1 MGRERPRSR
10 PASGSSAPPQSNRR
24 LIMRS
29 DIEVGAQFPDYELSD
44 QAGEQCKLS
53 EVQGTNMM
61 VLHLARGGYDP
72 KEHRFLRHVADAYPE
87 FKAAYTRLAVITTD
101 NQLDINEFR
110 DAVGAEWPFLA
121 DPERTVQKDLDI
133 QEYTDPHDP
142 MVPHTFVL
150 EPGLRIF
157 SIYNGYWYWGR
168 PSMSELRVDL
178 RALFQKIRPDF
189 DLGAPGLRDAWD
201 RGEREL
207 FLVDTL
213 EEPIR
218 FT

>member
-1 MGRERPRSR
+1 V
-10 PASGSSAPPQSNRR
+10 
-24 LIMRS
+24 RS
-29 DIEVGAQFPDYELSD
+29 DIEVGAVFPDYQLPDHTGKQLELS
-44 QAGEQCKLS
+44 EI
-53 EVQGTNMM
+53 QGTNPL

-72 KEHRFLRHVADAYPE
+72 KEHRFLRHLADAYPE
-87 FKAAYTRLAVITTD
+87 FKAAYTRLVVITTD

-110 DAVGAEWPFLA
+110 DAVGGEWPFLA

-168 PSMSELRVDL
+168 PTLYELHLDL
-178 RALFQKIRPDF
+178 REVLKKIRPDF
-189 DLGAPGLRDAWD
+189 DLHAVGLREAWEN
-201 RGEREL
+201 GEREQ
-207 FLVDTL
+207 FLV
-213 EEPIR
+213 EGIEPAIR
-218 FT
+218 YTEGNSIGIKR

>member
-1 MGRERPRSR
+1 
-10 PASGSSAPPQSNRR
+10 
-24 LIMRS
+24 MRT
-29 DIEVGAQFPDYELSD
+29 DIEVGARFPDYRLADHSGT
-44 QAGEQCKLS
+44 QRSLS
-53 EVQGTNMM
+53 EIQGSNLM

-72 KEHRFLRHVADAYPE
+72 KEHRFLRQFADAYPD
-87 FKAAYTRLAVITTD
+87 FKVAYTRLAVITTD

-150 EPGLRIF
+150 EPGLTIS

-168 PSMSELRVDL
+168 PSLHELRLDL
-178 RALFQKIRPDF
+178 REALKKVRPDF
-189 DLGAPGLRDAWD
+189 DLHAPGLREAWE
-201 RGEREL
+201 RGEREQ
-207 FLVDTL
+207 FLV
-213 EEPIR
+213 ESIEPAIR
-218 FT
+218 YTEGASVGIKR